1 METVFPDIITDPVHE
16 TTCLK
21 CGHLMDV
28 TRLPVFLQIACPE
41 CGVQQRVPG
50 KMGSFLLVDLLGK
63 GGMGAVF
70 RGRDTILDRWVAVKV
85 MQSSFGVNPEFV
97 ETFRREAQAA
107 AALNH
112 PNIVQIY
119 SFGVV
124 HGQPFMVMEL
134 LEGGR
139 FDQMIAK
146 GEMLDEWLVL
156 KIGADVAEGLNAAA
170 NINLIHGDVKPEN
183 ILLDNNGVAKV
194 VDFGLSR
201 FKERSEGGVAHG
213 IWGTPYYIAP
223 EKLRGHPADAR
234 SDIYSLGGTLFHA
247 LTLKPPFDG
256 DTPMDVVKARLKQA
270 APSVRSIRPE
280 INHEVEAIVARML
293 EADPARRYPNYASAI
308 SDLRRAM
315 PSLNP
320 HPVAAYGAT
329 TKKGGKIIL
338 AKKKTGSASGLSHPA
353 SEALAESSA
362 GGAVKS
368 SRRTGR
374 VIGWSVFGVCLLA
387 GLVAGGWIWHRAT
400 LEQAAREK
408 EKRQMAGY
416 RKELDAIL
424 GGLQGF
430 ATEVSNRVGVARA
443 WSSNAVQ
450 TVTVIK
456 AGLDQ
461 LPDPGEYSNSG
472 TQASDC
478 AAVVDRYGNDTLAA
492 ALRAV
497 RDMSEQV
504 ATNRQAVQT
513 LTNAASA
520 ALRLAAV
527 TNLPLRSA
535 DLRKSLVEPETKARK
550 ALETLEALKQK
561 LDKAVKANQAVAAKD
576 AADKAVA
583 ERAETERAAAEKAAA
598 DKVAREQA
606 EVKLIEESRK
616 ANVALIQQ
624 HQFTTAVEVLERVA
638 RGLRTDAGKAAGR
651 QAVSAYQKLVELK
664 TLFVEGLRAEVKA
677 DPEKGYSYGWLKSA
691 DILGASEEK
700 LTLRGGQVVLWN
712 AVPPREMI
720 LLYQHY
726 VENGNLLR
734 REKAQHEFAMAL
746 YVYDTLSGNET
757 AMKQVAKYLGD
768 ALKGNPS
775 LEEQAKVVMPD
786 IETK

>member
-1 METVFPDIITDPVHE
+1 
-16 TTCLK
+16 
-21 CGHLMDV
+21 
-28 TRLPVFLQIACPE
+28 
-41 CGVQQRVPG
+41 
-50 KMGSFLLVDLLGK
+50 
-63 GGMGAVF
+63 
-70 RGRDTILDRWVAVKV
+70 
-85 MQSSFGVNPEFV
+85 
-97 ETFRREAQAA
+97 
-107 AALNH
+107 
-112 PNIVQIY
+112 
-119 SFGVV
+119 
-124 HGQPFMVMEL
+124 MVMEL

-338 AKKKTGSASGLSHPA
+338 AKKKTGPASASGLSLPDA
-353 SEALAESSA
+353 QPESSA
-362 GGAVKS
+362 GGRVAKPV
-368 SRRTGR
+368 RRTGR

-387 GLVAGGWIWHRAT
+387 GLVAGGWVWHRAT
-400 LEQAAREK
+400 LAEAARGK
-408 EKRQMAGY
+408 EKRQIAGY

-424 GGLQGF
+424 LGLQGV
-430 ATEVSNRVGVARA
+430 ATEVSNREGVVRA

-450 TVTVIK
+450 SVTVIK

-461 LPDPGEYSNSG
+461 LPDPGEYGNAG
-472 TQASDC
+472 TQAADC
-478 AAVVDRYGNDTLAA
+478 AAVVDRYGRDTLAV

-504 ATNRQAVQT
+504 STNRQALLA

-535 DLRKSLVEPETKARK
+535 DLRKSLVEPEEKARK

-561 LDKAVKANQAVAAKD
+561 LDKAVKANQVAAAKD

-583 ERAETERAAAEKAAA
+583 ERAETARAAAEQAAA
-598 DKVAREQA
+598 AEKVAREQA

-624 HQFTTAVEVLERVA
+624 HQFTTAVEALGRVA
-638 RGLRTDAGKAAGR
+638 RGLKTDAGKAAGR

-664 TLFVEGLRAEVKA
+664 SLFVEGLRAEVKA

-726 VENGNLLR
+726 VENGTLLR

-746 YVYDTLSGNET
+746 YIYDTMSGNE
-757 AMKQVAKYLGD
+757 AAAKQVAKYLGD

-775 LEEQAKVVMPD
+775 LEEQSKVVMPD
-786 IETK
+786 IDTK